1 MGMSFKD
8 VIQSDIN
15 QLFINSQEFGEE
27 HLVDGKTM
35 NVMIDNN
42 EQIEREK
49 RETKMGEGLFIKQVL
64 FYVSQ
69 EEFGKLPKIGRQ
81 MMFDSRKYLVKDA
94 INEDG
99 IYSISLEAIRS

>member
-1 MGMSFKD
+1 MSFKD

-15 QLFINSQEFGEE
+15 QLFIHPQEFGEE

-35 NVMIDNN
+35 NVIIDNY

-49 RETKMGEGLFIKQVL
+49 RGTNIGEGLFTKQAL

-81 MMFDSRKYLVKDA
+81 MMFDSQKYLVSDA
-94 INEDG
+94 LNEDG